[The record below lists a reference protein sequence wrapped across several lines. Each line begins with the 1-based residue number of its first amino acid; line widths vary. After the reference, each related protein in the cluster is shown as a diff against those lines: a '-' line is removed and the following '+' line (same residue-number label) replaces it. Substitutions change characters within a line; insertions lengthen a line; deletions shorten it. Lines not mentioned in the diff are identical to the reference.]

1 LTHRRTMSRKDVCS
15 SVSEKSMRHPGQLEK
30 VACGAFSDSSFVSGR
45 KRRDFCGL
53 HSAA

>member
-1 LTHRRTMSRKDVCS
+1 MS
-15 SVSEKSMRHPGQLEK
+15 HPGQLEK

-53 HSAA
+53 HSAASSTTIVEHIGGEHLSADRL